1 MLLSIR
7 TVLAFLVPV
16 ALLGASLLAA
26 ADDAKYDPVAE
37 ADKALGKMSVKPGD
51 SPQLGKSCYRNNVS
65 GAKNIPTEWDVK
77 SGKNVKWTARL
88 GSQTYPSPVIANG
101 KVFVG
106 TNNASGYLKRYP
118 NKIDL
123 GVLLC
128 FDEATGKF
136 LWQHSNEKLPTG
148 RVNDWEQLGICSSP
162 YVEGQRLWYVT
173 NRDEITCL
181 DIEGFLDGEN
191 DGPFKEEPNQNKDEA
206 DIVWKVDMMGKLGAS
221 PHNACSCSVTAFGD
235 TLFVC
240 TSNGV
245 DEAHKVIAQPNAPSF
260 LAMNKNTGAVLW
272 SDKSPGS
279 NIMHGQ
285 WSSPAFGVLGGV
297 EQVLFAGGDGWLY
310 SFDPKG
316 DGGKSKLLWK
326 FDCNPKESKYM
337 LERATRNPLIATP
350 VIYDGLVYLGVG
362 EDPEH
367 GEGNAHLWCIDPTK
381 RGDVSP
387 TQVFN
392 KADPKTP
399 IPYKRLQ
406 ACETDKGDFERPNE
420 NSALVWHYAG
430 NNPKKFEETMHRTIS
445 SSVIKDNLLFITDE
459 SGLIHC
465 LDAKTG
471 KAHWTHDMLA
481 SSWST
486 PLIAGDNVYIANLD
500 GGIFIFK
507 ASPKKELVSELNME
521 IPVYTT
527 PVVANGTLYIAT
539 FNTLFAIAEG
549 ASTKPA
555 GKTAGA
561 GGQ

>member
-1 MLLSIR
+1 
-7 TVLAFLVPV
+7 
-16 ALLGASLLAA
+16 
-26 ADDAKYDPVAE
+26 
-37 ADKALGKMSVKPGD
+37 
-51 SPQLGKSCYRNNVS
+51 
-65 GAKNIPTEWDVK
+65 
-77 SGKNVKWTARL
+77 
-88 GSQTYPSPVIANG
+88 
-101 KVFVG
+101 
-106 TNNASGYLKRYP
+106 
-118 NKIDL
+118 
-123 GVLLC
+123 
-128 FDEATGKF
+128 
-136 LWQHSNEKLPTG
+136 
-148 RVNDWEQLGICSSP
+148 
-162 YVEGQRLWYVT
+162 
-173 NRDEITCL
+173 
-181 DIEGFLDGEN
+181 
-191 DGPFKEEPNQNKDEA
+191 
-206 DIVWKVDMMGKLGAS
+206 
-221 PHNACSCSVTAFGD
+221 
-235 TLFVC
+235 
-240 TSNGV
+240 
-245 DEAHKVIAQPNAPSF
+245 VIAQPNAPSF
-260 LAMNKNTGAVLW
+260 LAMNKNTGEVLW
-272 SDKSPGS
+272 TDKSPGS

-350 VIYDGLVYLGVG
+350 VIYDGLVYIGVG

-392 KADPKTP
+392 KANPNVP

-406 ACETDKGDFERPNE
+406 ACEPDKGDFERSNT
-420 NSALVWHYAG
+420 NAAVVWHYAG
-430 NNPKKFEETMHRTIS
+430 NNPRKFEETMHRTIS
-445 SSVIKDNLLFITDE
+445 SAVIKDNLLFITDE

-471 KAHWTHDMLA
+471 KPHWTHDMLA

-500 GGIFIFK
+500 GGILIFK
-507 ASPKKELVSELNME
+507 VSPNKELLSELSME

-549 ASTKPA
+549 ASSKPA
-555 GKTAGA
+555 AKTAGA